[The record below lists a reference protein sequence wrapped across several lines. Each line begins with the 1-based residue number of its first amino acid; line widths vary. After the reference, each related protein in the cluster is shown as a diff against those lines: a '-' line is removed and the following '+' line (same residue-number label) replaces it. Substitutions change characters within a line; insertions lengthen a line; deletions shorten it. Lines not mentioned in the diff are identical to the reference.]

1 MELCSECVTSIPGEA
16 KGARLDLLKRAVTS
30 QLSLLKIKHLP
41 PPYSRTAVEVYI
53 FGIIIS

>member
-30 QLSLLKIKHLP
+30 QLSLLKIKLL
-41 PPYSRTAVEVYI
+41 PPYSRTVVEVYI